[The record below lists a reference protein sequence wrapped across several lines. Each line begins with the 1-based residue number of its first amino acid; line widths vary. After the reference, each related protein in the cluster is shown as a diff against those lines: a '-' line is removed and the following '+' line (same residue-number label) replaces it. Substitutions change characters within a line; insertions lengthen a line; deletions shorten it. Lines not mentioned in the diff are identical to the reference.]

1 MNEFIWECFL
11 VNSHHS
17 QKYLIVC
24 TNHLCNNDPLLR
36 WHDAARQHKI
46 HILDHSMYLH
56 LVHDYDYENDD
67 YHHVHL
73 HLVQLLHYFSHL
85 STCQRYNRYQFKI
98 LSKQKDNSFLKIKP
112 KLLLLLNV
120 WFPKGSSKGR
130 ILLTRWISNCFRP
143 SLPFPLSPGCR
154 TIQGLYHLN
163 YLRINNECLIFTKD
177 LRSVPHIGHRPFCLK
192 IFGKK
197 SEKKLSQSS

>member
-56 LVHDYDYENDD
+56 LVHDYDNDNDD

-85 STCQRYNRYQFKI
+85 STCQRYNRNQFKI
-98 LSKQKDNSFLKIKP
+98 LSKQKDNSFMKIKP
-112 KLLLLLNV
+112 KLLLLL
-120 WFPKGSSKGR
+120 KGQAKEESYSPDGSPTASDHPSLFR
-130 ILLTRWISNCFRP
+130 FHLAVEQFNCF
-143 SLPFPLSPGCR
+143 SM
-154 TIQGLYHLN
+154 
-163 YLRINNECLIFTKD
+163 
-177 LRSVPHIGHRPFCLK
+177 VV
-192 IFGKK
+192 
-197 SEKKLSQSS
+197 LSQLFAD